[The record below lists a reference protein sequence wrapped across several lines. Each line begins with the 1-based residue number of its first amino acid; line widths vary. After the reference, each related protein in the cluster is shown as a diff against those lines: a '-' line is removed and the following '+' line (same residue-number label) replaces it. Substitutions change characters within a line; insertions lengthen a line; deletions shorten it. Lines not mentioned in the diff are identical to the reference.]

1 MDRLVRQRQRDARRS
16 GRVVTSISSLPA
28 ELLGS
33 IVKYACPYVSRG
45 YGGYEGPYLAT
56 FLRVGCTNR
65 GFLEAVQ
72 QVEQMRVDVMD
83 QIGSEVYI
91 AARSHG
97 FLDARWDGV
106 FERWCDI
113 ASRRF
118 RNVRRFCEGGRGTGF
133 SPTQTKTIVDCAASF
148 PNLEELVLYDCEIVS
163 SCVSIVANVRRGK
176 FRHLRRLELAAC
188 SGPMNLNE
196 IMATESKRQIT
207 NFVIREL
214 ISQVPPD
221 LGVEVL
227 MMDSTH
233 RLLDKDHE
241 WDLWAST
248 FLDLVSRGADVR
260 SRRIF
265 KDLVRIYEYFTLATP
280 PARFDTHYT
289 VVEQLLAVHRVDPNY
304 CEVAEAAWGRF
315 RRPPLH
321 HFVDLIAAGRMI
333 IESDDEFGPAQEDPV
348 ALEPRFCFLMRVID
362 LLLRHGA
369 RCSAADLLDFESG
382 EEDVAMKNW
391 ILARPDC
398 TQRTREAINRGDLC
412 Y

>member
-1 MDRLVRQRQRDARRS
+1 MRQRQRDARRS
-16 GRVVTSISSLPA
+16 GRAVTSISSLPA

-83 QIGSEVYI
+83 RIGSEVYI
-91 AARSHG
+91 AARAHG
-97 FLDARWDGV
+97 FLNARWDGV

-196 IMATESKRQIT
+196 IMATDSKRQIA

-241 WDLWAST
+241 WDLWASM

-280 PARFDTHYT
+280 PARFDMHYT
-289 VVEQLLAVHRVDPNY
+289 VVEQLLTAHGVDPNY
-304 CEVAEAAWGRF
+304 CEVAEASWGRF

-321 HFVDLIAAGRMI
+321 NFVDLIAAGFI
-333 IESDDEFGPAQEDPV
+333 IEPESDDEFGPAPEDAV
-348 ALEPRFCFLMRVID
+348 ALEPRFRFYMRVID
-362 LLLRHGA
+362 LLLQHGA
-369 RCSAADLLDFESG
+369 RCSAADLLDFEPG
-382 EEDVAMKNW
+382 EEDADMKNW

-398 TQRTREAINRGDLC
+398 TQRIREAINRGDLC

>member
-1 MDRLVRQRQRDARRS
+1 MRQRQRDARRS
-16 GRVVTSISSLPA
+16 GRAVTSISSLPA

-83 QIGSEVYI
+83 RIGRDVYI

-106 FERWCDI
+106 VARWCDI

-118 RNVRRFCEGGRGTGF
+118 RNVRRFSEGGRGTGF
-133 SPTQTKTIVDCAASF
+133 SPTQTKAIVDCAASF

-196 IMATESKRQIT
+196 MMATDSKRQIA

-227 MMDSTH
+227 MMESTH
-233 RLLDKDHE
+233 RLLGKDHE

-248 FLDLVSRGADVR
+248 FLDLVSRGADLR

-265 KDLVRIYEYFTLATP
+265 KDLVSIYDYFTVATP
-280 PARFDTHYT
+280 PARFDMHYNL
-289 VVEQLLAVHRVDPNY
+289 VEQLLAVHRIDPNY
-304 CEVAEAAWGRF
+304 CEVAEAPWGRF
-315 RRPPLH
+315 RRPPLY
-321 HFVDLIAAGRMI
+321 HFVGLIATGRMM
-333 IESDDEFGPAQEDPV
+333 IESDEEYGPAQEDPV
-348 ALEPRFCFLMRVID
+348 ALEPRFRFYMRVID

-369 RCSAADLLDFESG
+369 RCSSADLLDFDPG
-382 EEDVAMKNW
+382 DEDEAMKEW

-398 TQRTREAINRGDLC
+398 TQRIREAINRGDLC